1 MSNLDIDNYRSQ
13 TDRFIEE
20 MDREYYMHF
29 SGQKDD
35 LELADIYGRHEA
47 LFDQSAIDELKV
59 KLDQN
64 EGDERRKLQYL
75 LAFAVE
81 GFLGQATKEEATAIA
96 QKEATLEIEVGD
108 AKLAFRQS
116 SIAQANEAD
125 PARCEEI
132 ERARLTIQEAEL
144 NPLYRSALDRA
155 HTLARELGWQS
166 YREMYEDLT
175 GIDYA
180 ALEAQTR
187 SFFDA
192 SEEHFKPFLEPELE
206 RHLGFGFDK
215 LKRSDLPHFFRAPK
229 LDQNFPEEKLIS
241 SFVETMSGLGINVKA
256 QKNVVLDL
264 DERPKK
270 SPRAFCAPVLVPD
283 EIYLV
288 VPRIGGRD
296 DYFALFHEGGHTEH
310 YAHVDPALSVEYRR
324 LGDNSVTEGFA
335 FLFHHLVEDPA
346 WLESHLGVTDVE
358 EMTAYSRASKLI
370 YLRRYAAKL
379 RYELDLHAGVADEQK
394 MRSLYSKYLS
404 EATHTNWPDTT
415 YISDVDPGY
424 YAASYLRA
432 WALEANLSR
441 TLKERFGEKWFDEK
455 EAGEFLKKLWS
466 YGQRLNADELLE
478 EVAHVKLDFSVMLNE
493 TIGS

>member
-1 MSNLDIDNYRSQ
+1 MSQLDLDSYRSQ
-13 TDRFIEE
+13 TDRFVEE

-29 SGQKDD
+29 SGQKDG
-35 LELADIYGRHEA
+35 LELADIYGRHES
-47 LFDQSAIDELKV
+47 LFDQKAIDELKV

-64 EGDERRKLQYL
+64 NGDERRKLQYL

-96 QKEATLEIEVGD
+96 QKEATLEIEVGN

-116 SIAQANEAD
+116 SVEQANEAD
-125 PARCEEI
+125 PARREEI
-132 ERARLTIQEAEL
+132 ELARLRVQEDEL

-155 HTLARELGWQS
+155 HALARDLGWQS
-166 YREMYEDLT
+166 YRKMYEDLT

-180 ALEAQTR
+180 ALETQTR

-215 LKRSDLPHFFRAPK
+215 LKRSDLPHFFRAPE
-229 LDQNFPEEKLIS
+229 LDQNFPADKLTS
-241 SFVETMSGLGINVKA
+241 SFVETMSGLGIDVKS

-264 DERPKK
+264 EERPKK

-310 YAHVDPALSVEYRR
+310 YAHVDPTLSVEYRR

-346 WLESHLGVTDVE
+346 WLESHLGVTEVE
-358 EMTAYSRASKLI
+358 DLISYSRASKLV

-379 RYELDLHAGVADEQK
+379 RYELELHTGDADEQK

-404 EATHTNWPDTT
+404 EATHTDWPDTT

-441 TLKERFGEKWFDEK
+441 TLKEHFGEKWFDEK
-455 EAGEFLKKLWS
+455 EAGVFIKKLWS
-466 YGQRLNADELLE
+466 YGQRLNADQLLE
-478 EVAHVKLDFSVMLNE
+478 EVAQVKLDFKVMLDE
-493 TIGS
+493 TIRS